1 MPRIAAASIEEHVR
15 VQKARITAAARRQ
28 FARRGFHGTEIADIA
43 ADVGLARNSL
53 YRYFAN
59 KDELLVACIKDDME
73 LHLQRL
79 QQLPQEYADP
89 IDRIL
94 AWVDIQFEL
103 ATGPAHATME
113 LAAEIRDASR
123 PLRAEIRYL
132 HDAPAAAL
140 RDALTE
146 FHGTPARAEIQAAMI
161 NGAVLAATA
170 LAVSLKKSARREV
183 HTELRAS
190 VRAMIELE

>member
-28 FARRGFHGTEIADIA
+28 FARRGFHGTEIGDIA

-79 QQLPQEYADP
+79 QQLAQDYADP
-89 IDRIL
+89 VDRIL
-94 AWVDIQFEL
+94 AWVDLQFEL

-113 LAAEIRDASR
+113 LDSRNSRCIAAAASR
-123 PLRAEIRYL
+123 N
-132 HDAPAAAL
+132 PA
-140 RDALTE
+140 
-146 FHGTPARAEIQAAMI
+146 
-161 NGAVLAATA
+161 
-170 LAVSLKKSARREV
+170 SA
-183 HTELRAS
+183 
-190 VRAMIELE
+190 

>member
-28 FARRGFHGTEIADIA
+28 FARRGYHGTEIADVA

-73 LHLQRL
+73 LHVQRL
-79 QQLPQEYADP
+79 QQLTQEYADP

-94 AWVDIQFEL
+94 AWLDLQFEL

-123 PLRAEIRYL
+123 PL
-132 HDAPAAAL
+132 PAADQYPYEASATGL
-140 RDALTE
+140 GDALLE
-146 FHGTPARAEIQAAMI
+146 LHRGAARAEIQAAMI

-170 LAVSLKKSARREV
+170 HAVSLKKSARREV
-183 HTELRAS
+183 HAELRAS
-190 VRAMIELE
+190 VRAMIKLE